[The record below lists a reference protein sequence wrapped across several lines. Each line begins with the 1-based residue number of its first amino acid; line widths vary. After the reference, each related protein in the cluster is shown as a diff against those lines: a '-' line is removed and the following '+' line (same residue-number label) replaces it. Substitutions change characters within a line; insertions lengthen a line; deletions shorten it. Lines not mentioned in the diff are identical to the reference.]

1 MLVGDILVKL
11 PDKRLRGIKM
21 KVINF
26 FGGPGC
32 GKSTTAAG
40 LFYTMKK
47 QNYRV
52 EMVTEYAKELVWENS
67 REVLADQLYLLANQN
82 RRLERLRGK
91 VDFVIADSPLLI
103 AAHYGR
109 LYGNHPEIIVPLCFD
124 IFHTYDNINIVLG
137 RNKPYVKLGRLGDE
151 EAARKA
157 DKDIFDLLIEEEIHQ
172 VRDDENVL
180 TNVMKIVEV
189 QNV

>member
-1 MLVGDILVKL
+1 
-11 PDKRLRGIKM
+11 M

-32 GKSTTAAG
+32 GKSTTTAG

-47 QNYRV
+47 KHYKV

-103 AAHYGR
+103 AAHYGK
-109 LYGNHPEIIVPLCFD
+109 LYGNHPEIIVPLCYD
-124 IFHTYDNINIVLG
+124 IFHTYENINFVIG
-137 RNKPYVKLGRLGDE
+137 RIKPYFKLGRLGDE
-151 EAARKA
+151 EQARQA
-157 DKDIFDLLIEEEIHQ
+157 DESILQLLKDEKYYHVL
-172 VRDDENVL
+172 DDENVL
-180 TNVMKIVEV
+180 TNCINIIEWNHDVSI
-189 QNV
+189 